1 MTMLMRTAWW
11 RYMSC
16 LSLYPLNQST
26 NDAVKVLKGEIRET
40 RFAIPRN
47 PGKDGPLVETSNL
60 KFGLN
65 KVAYMA
71 DEVSSLSKF
80 RFSSRADLIFSL
92 VFIPSPILIRLNM
105 LSLFIVSTTAWR
117 EILPVIDN
125 LKSISTECCDERMS
139 DLWYRERRGAACDP
153 GIIWFCRGET
163 P

>member
-125 LKSISTECCDERMS
+125 LKSIFHRMLRWEDVRSMISRTEGCSMWSRDHMI
-139 DLWYRERRGAACDP
+139 L
-153 GIIWFCRGET
+153 
-163 P
+163 